1 VAGIG
6 CVVDRGVQATEG
18 LDRAVDEVS
27 DGCLVAYVGGDGEGV
42 TSMLDDLLGQVFKGV
57 NVSGGH
63 DDSRT
68 GSGEGARCGATDL
81 AVGADHQDDAA
92 NIRGHVL
99 FASRR

>member
-6 CVVDRGVQATEG
+6 CIVDRSVQATEG
-18 LDRAVDEVS
+18 LDRAVDEVG
-27 DGCLVAYVGGDGEGV
+27 DGCRVAYVGGDGEGV
-42 TSMLDDLLGQVFKGV
+42 TSVLDDLVGQVVKGR
-57 NVSGGH
+57 NVSGGD

-68 GSGEGARCGATDL
+68 GSGEGASCGASDP
-81 AVGADHQDDAA
+81 AVGADHQDDTA